1 MLQVKQQ
8 WNYSKLKERYQDR
21 QEPHIS
27 VVSVAHVEHSVVGSQ
42 QPLNEV
48 AETSS
53 PSHSISSHPIRFPID
68 ETNDAKNNASPSSTS
83 LSSACDVAC
92 LWEKCDADL
101 TSGGQSLLEHIQSA
115 HVSCQASASLS
126 SGNERYVCR
135 WQGCKVQGRASSSR
149 AWLER
154 HVLTH
159 GGHKPFRCIVES
171 CNQRFNSQVRRLGSF
186 TLPRRKGKRSCCY
199 LIA

>member
-1 MLQVKQQ
+1 M
-8 WNYSKLKERYQDR
+8 KERYQDR

-27 VVSVAHVEHSVVGSQ
+27 MVSVAHVEQGIVGSQ
-42 QPLNEV
+42 QPV
-48 AETSS
+48 DVVVETSAAN
-53 PSHSISSHPIRFPID
+53 HSISPHPIRFPID
-68 ETNDAKNNASPSSTS
+68 ETNGVKNDAGSSPSTS
-83 LSSACDVAC
+83 LLPTCDTAC

-101 TSGGQSLLEHIQSA
+101 TSAGPSLLEHIQSA

-126 SGNERYVCR
+126 AGNERYVCR

-159 GGHKPFRCIVES
+159 VGHKPFRCIVET
-171 CNQRFNSQVRRLGSF
+171 CHQRFNSQVLD
-186 TLPRRKGKRSCCY
+186 RS
-199 LIA
+199 AVHH